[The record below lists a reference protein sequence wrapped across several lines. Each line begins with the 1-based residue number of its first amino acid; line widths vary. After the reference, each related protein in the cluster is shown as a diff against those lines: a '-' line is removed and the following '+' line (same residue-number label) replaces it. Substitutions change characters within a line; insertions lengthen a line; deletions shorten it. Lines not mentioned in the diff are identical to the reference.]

1 MKKIGFLTMSAVL
14 LAMLG
19 GSKGWAAGK
28 HETIKGYVIDSS
40 CTYTQDLSK
49 PISADCAIACAKA
62 GSPLVIQAENGTI
75 YLPISGGMPA
85 SSQNDKLM
93 PFAGQK
99 VAVTGSVY
107 VKGGSHA
114 IVIEK
119 IEGAPKP

>member
-1 MKKIGFLTMSAVL
+1 MKTIRFLTVSVVL
-14 LAMLG
+14 LATLG
-19 GSKGWAAGK
+19 GGKVWAGGK
-28 HETIKGYVIDSS
+28 HATIKGYVIDSS
-40 CTYTQDLSK
+40 CTYTQDLNK

-85 SSQNDKLM
+85 SSQNEKLM

-99 VAVTGSVY
+99 VSVTGSVY

-114 IVIEK
+114 IVIDK
-119 IEGAPKP
+119 IEGAKP